1 MSVDPVD
8 LSCPHPVVSGKRT
21 TDEAVA
27 VEGTRLRLAV
37 EKNTSGPGEAPAWE
51 MWNAMTEPTTSLGVA
66 DIQKIM
72 ACIPHR
78 YPFLLVDR
86 VVEINGDESGVGIKN
101 VTINEP
107 QFTGHF
113 PGRPVFPGVLMIE
126 AMAQTAGVLV
136 VSSRGID
143 DLAVTSVLFTTI
155 DKAKFRK
162 PVVPGDTLR
171 FHLSKIARKRNIWFY
186 RGEARVDGVLVAEAD
201 LSAMVV

>member
-1 MSVDPVD
+1 
-8 LSCPHPVVSGKRT
+8 
-21 TDEAVA
+21 
-27 VEGTRLRLAV
+27 
-37 EKNTSGPGEAPAWE
+37 
-51 MWNAMTEPTTSLGVA
+51 MTEATTTLGVA

-86 VVEINGDESGVGIKN
+86 VVEINGDESGIGIKN

-113 PGRPVFPGVLMIE
+113 PDRPVFPGVLMIE

-136 VSSRGID
+136 VNARGSD
-143 DLAVTSVLFTTI
+143 DTAVRSVLFTTI

-162 PVVPGDTLR
+162 PVGPGDTLR
-171 FHLSKIARKRNIWFY
+171 FHLTKIARKRNIWFY
-186 RGEARVDGVLVAEAD
+186 RGEARVEGVLVAEAD

>member
-1 MSVDPVD
+1 
-8 LSCPHPVVSGKRT
+8 
-21 TDEAVA
+21 
-27 VEGTRLRLAV
+27 
-37 EKNTSGPGEAPAWE
+37 
-51 MWNAMTEPTTSLGVA
+51 MTEATTTLGVA

-113 PGRPVFPGVLMIE
+113 PDRPVFPGVLMIE

-136 VSSRGID
+136 VNARGSD
-143 DLAVTSVLFTTI
+143 DTAVRSVLFTTI

-162 PVVPGDTLR
+162 PVGPGDTLR
-171 FHLSKIARKRNIWFY
+171 FHLTKIARKRNIYFY

>member
-1 MSVDPVD
+1 
-8 LSCPHPVVSGKRT
+8 
-21 TDEAVA
+21 
-27 VEGTRLRLAV
+27 
-37 EKNTSGPGEAPAWE
+37 
-51 MWNAMTEPTTSLGVA
+51 MTEAATTLQVA

-86 VVEINGDESGVGIKN
+86 VVDIRGDEFGVGIKN
-101 VTINEP
+101 VTFNEP

-136 VSSRGID
+136 VNARGVD
-143 DLAVTSVLFTTI
+143 ESAVSSVLFTTI

-162 PVVPGDTLR
+162 PVIPGDQIR
-171 FHLSKIARKRNIWFY
+171 FHLTKIARKRNLWFY
-186 RGEARVDGVLVAEAD
+186 RGEARVDGALVAEAD
-201 LSAMVV
+201 LSAMVA

>member
-1 MSVDPVD
+1 
-8 LSCPHPVVSGKRT
+8 
-21 TDEAVA
+21 
-27 VEGTRLRLAV
+27 
-37 EKNTSGPGEAPAWE
+37 
-51 MWNAMTEPTTSLGVA
+51 MTEATTTLGVA
-66 DIQKIM
+66 DIQRIM

-113 PGRPVFPGVLMIE
+113 PERPVFPGVLMIE

-136 VSSRGID
+136 VNARGSED
-143 DLAVTSVLFTTI
+143 TAVRSVLFTTI
-155 DKAKFRK
+155 DNAKFRK
-162 PVVPGDTLR
+162 PVGPGDTLR
-171 FHLSKIARKRNIWFY
+171 FHLTKVARKRNIYFY
-186 RGEARVDGVLVAEAD
+186 RGEARVDGALVAEAD

>member
-1 MSVDPVD
+1 
-8 LSCPHPVVSGKRT
+8 
-21 TDEAVA
+21 
-27 VEGTRLRLAV
+27 
-37 EKNTSGPGEAPAWE
+37 
-51 MWNAMTEPTTSLGVA
+51 MTEATTALGVA

-113 PGRPVFPGVLMIE
+113 PGNPVFPGVLMIE

-136 VSSRGID
+136 VNARGSD
-143 DLAVTSVLFTTI
+143 DVAVRSVLFTTI

-171 FHLSKIARKRNIWFY
+171 FHLTKVARKRNIYFY
-186 RGEARVDGVLVAEAD
+186 RGEARVDGTLVAEAD

>member
-1 MSVDPVD
+1 
-8 LSCPHPVVSGKRT
+8 
-21 TDEAVA
+21 
-27 VEGTRLRLAV
+27 
-37 EKNTSGPGEAPAWE
+37 
-51 MWNAMTEPTTSLGVA
+51 MTEATTTLGVA

-86 VVEINGDESGVGIKN
+86 VVEINGDESGIGIKN

-113 PGRPVFPGVLMIE
+113 PDRPVFPGVLMIE

-136 VSSRGID
+136 VSSRGEAD
-143 DLAVTSVLFTTI
+143 PAVRSVLFTTI

-162 PVVPGDTLR
+162 PVGPGDTLR
-171 FHLSKIARKRNIWFY
+171 FHLTKIARKRNIWFY
-186 RGEARVDGVLVAEAD
+186 RGEARVDGTLVAEAD

>member
-1 MSVDPVD
+1 MN
-8 LSCPHPVVSGKRT
+8 
-21 TDEAVA
+21 EATA
-27 VEGTRLRLAV
+27 
-37 EKNTSGPGEAPAWE
+37 
-51 MWNAMTEPTTSLGVA
+51 SLGVA

-86 VVEINGDESGVGIKN
+86 VIEMNGDESGIGIKN
-101 VTINEP
+101 VTANEP

-136 VSSRGID
+136 VSARGIEEA
-143 DLAVTSVLFTTI
+143 AVSSVLFTTI

-162 PVVPGDTLR
+162 PVVPGDTLH
-171 FHLSKIARKRNIWFY
+171 FHLTKVARKRNLWFY
-186 RGEARVDGVLVAEAD
+186 RGEARVDGVLVAEAEI
-201 LSAMVV
+201 SAMVA

>member
-1 MSVDPVD
+1 
-8 LSCPHPVVSGKRT
+8 
-21 TDEAVA
+21 
-27 VEGTRLRLAV
+27 
-37 EKNTSGPGEAPAWE
+37 
-51 MWNAMTEPTTSLGVA
+51 MTEATTTLGVA
-66 DIQKIM
+66 DIQRIM

-113 PGRPVFPGVLMIE
+113 PERPVFPGVLMIE

-136 VSSRGID
+136 VNARGSED
-143 DLAVTSVLFTTI
+143 TAVRSVLFTTI

-162 PVVPGDTLR
+162 PVGPGDTLR
-171 FHLSKIARKRNIWFY
+171 FHLAKVARKRNIYFY
-186 RGEARVDGVLVAEAD
+186 RGEARVDGALVAEAD

>member
-1 MSVDPVD
+1 
-8 LSCPHPVVSGKRT
+8 
-21 TDEAVA
+21 
-27 VEGTRLRLAV
+27 
-37 EKNTSGPGEAPAWE
+37 
-51 MWNAMTEPTTSLGVA
+51 MTEATTALGVA

-136 VSSRGID
+136 VSSRGEAD
-143 DLAVTSVLFTTI
+143 PAVSSVLFTTI

-171 FHLSKIARKRNIWFY
+171 FHLTKIARKRNIWFY
-186 RGEARVDGVLVAEAD
+186 RGEARVDGTLVAEAD

>member
-1 MSVDPVD
+1 
-8 LSCPHPVVSGKRT
+8 
-21 TDEAVA
+21 
-27 VEGTRLRLAV
+27 
-37 EKNTSGPGEAPAWE
+37 
-51 MWNAMTEPTTSLGVA
+51 MTEATTTLGVA

-86 VVEINGDESGVGIKN
+86 VIEMNGDESGIGIKN
-101 VTINEP
+101 VTVNEP

-113 PGRPVFPGVLMIE
+113 PDRPVFPGVLMIE

-136 VSSRGID
+136 VSARGSED
-143 DLAVTSVLFTTI
+143 AAVRSVLFTTI

-162 PVVPGDTLR
+162 PVGPGDTLR
-171 FHLSKIARKRNIWFY
+171 FHLTKVARKRNIWFY

-201 LSAMVV
+201 LSAMVI

>member
-1 MSVDPVD
+1 
-8 LSCPHPVVSGKRT
+8 
-21 TDEAVA
+21 
-27 VEGTRLRLAV
+27 
-37 EKNTSGPGEAPAWE
+37 
-51 MWNAMTEPTTSLGVA
+51 MTEATTALGVA

-86 VVEINGDESGVGIKN
+86 VVEINGDESGIGIKN
-101 VTINEP
+101 VTVNEP

-136 VSSRGID
+136 VSARGEAD
-143 DLAVTSVLFTTI
+143 PAVSSVLFTTI

-171 FHLSKIARKRNIWFY
+171 FHLTKVARKRNIWFY
-186 RGEARVDGVLVAEAD
+186 RGEARVEGILVAEAD